1 VRHGYAVEWI
11 TEWRDAERLAP
22 EWEALVE
29 RARCPSIFLTPQWL
43 QPWWNF
49 YGQNLQLA
57 LLAARDERGA
67 LVGLAPLASRT
78 ERRLGWKEVRRL
90 EFLGSFG
97 VASDHLDVLVEQDR
111 EHDIAQAILSALF
124 RATWDEL
131 VLADLAE
138 DSIAVRL
145 LGRFATESGCEV
157 RQRAGSVCPYV
168 ALPTS
173 WCEYLATLS
182 RNHREQWRAR
192 ERRLREACGAITR
205 SVASAEELGP
215 ALDDLMILHERRWAG
230 RGPLGRGA
238 FFFPEFRAFHR
249 DVSRRFFERG
259 WVELIWLE
267 VNGRPIAMQY
277 NFDFGGTTHYY
288 LSGFDPEWQR
298 FSPGLVLMGTAMAR
312 SIERKQSEFDFLRGD
327 ELYKARWAN
336 RVRRTT
342 TIEIRRPGLG
352 RALLESQRLIQRR
365 AVQGMG
371 RLLPEALKQS
381 LRRYRIKR
389 ARGA

>member
-1 VRHGYAVEWI
+1 MRHGYAVEWI

-97 VASDHLDVLVEQDR
+97 VASDHLDVLVEQHR

-124 RATWDEL
+124 RETWDEL

-249 DVSRRFFERG
+249 DVSRRFLERG
-259 WVELIWLE
+259 WVELISLE

-277 NFDFGGTTHYY
+277 NFDFRGTTHYY

-298 FSPGLVLMGTAMAR
+298 FSPGLVLMGRALAR
-312 SIERKQSEFDFLRGD
+312 AIDRGRSEVDFLRGD
-327 ELYKARWAN
+327 EPYKARWAN
-336 RVRRTT
+336 GVRRTT
-342 TIEIRRPGLG
+342 TLEILRPGLG
-352 RALLESQRLIQRR
+352 STLLDSQRLIQRR
-365 AVQGMG
+365 AVRGMG
-371 RLLPEALKQS
+371 RLLPEALKQP

-389 ARGA
+389 VRGA